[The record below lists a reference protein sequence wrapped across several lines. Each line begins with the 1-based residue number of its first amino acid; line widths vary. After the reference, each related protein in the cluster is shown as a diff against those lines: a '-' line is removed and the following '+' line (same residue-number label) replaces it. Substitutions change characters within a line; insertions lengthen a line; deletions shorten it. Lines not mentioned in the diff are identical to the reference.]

1 MVLVQVLMRI
11 EGLVGV
17 VRMTNVSGDSD
28 RRHVH
33 AGSRLVSVAL
43 GEVILEQGLGATS
56 KYVPI
61 SDGVA
66 WIGRRCLGS
75 HLMHGR
81 QTWDANT
88 RHANTRHANTR
99 HANTRHSRTRHANTR
114 YCCTRNA

>member
-17 VRMTNVSGDSD
+17 VSMTDVSGDSD
-28 RRHVH
+28 RRNVH

-43 GEVILEQGLGATS
+43 GEVILEQRLGATS
-56 KYVPI
+56 KNVPV
-61 SDGVA
+61 SHGVA

-81 QTWDANT
+81 QAWDANA
-88 RHANTRHANTR
+88 RHS
-99 HANTRHSRTRHANTR
+99 NTRHSRTRYSNTR
-114 YCCTRNA
+114 HSCTRNA